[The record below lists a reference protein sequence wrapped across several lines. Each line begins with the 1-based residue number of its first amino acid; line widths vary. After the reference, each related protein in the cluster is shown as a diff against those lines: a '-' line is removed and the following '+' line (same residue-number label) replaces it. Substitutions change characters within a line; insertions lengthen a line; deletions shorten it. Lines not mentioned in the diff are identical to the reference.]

1 MHPKITHI
9 SNPAKP
15 LQGEAVFAVLGLII
29 LSFAA
34 HLNALSNTF
43 VFDDIYVISGNYFI
57 RDWQNIFGLFTGKYF
72 AASGELSYRPVVTL
86 SYFVDYS
93 LWHLNPLGYHLTNI
107 VLHTLN
113 SALLFFLVRRMVRNT
128 PAAFLASLL
137 FVCHPVLSEAVNAIS
152 YREDLLAATFF
163 ITAFILYIK
172 LPASNKFMYRNLSPL
187 GTGMY
192 HGIYSFV
199 SLRTGSEQKQDSSAS
214 PQNDKRRRVQHDSVC
229 HSERS
234 EESNFY
240 LYPLSLLSYLF
251 ALFSKEMAITL
262 PLLIFFFDY
271 LIGSCRTFTN
281 RILRFYLGYILVAIF
296 YLLVRFRW
304 FHNPVESGVSYPQE
318 NLWFNFLAMLKVL
331 ASYLKLLFFPMN
343 LNADYIVPVALSPWD
358 MSFILSLLLIISIAV
373 IGCRLF
379 SHSKFL
385 FFSLL
390 WFFVALLPVLNI
402 VPIGNIM
409 AERYLYIPVIGF
421 CIMGSYFITRM
432 SALRLHPFHI
442 SVWVLTFSILFGFV
456 WQTSSRSR
464 DWRDEFTLWSKI
476 IEREPNSYKAHS
488 SLGILLIKRGQEEE
502 GISELR
508 KSLSINPSYPDA
520 HNNMGTLYE
529 QKGMYDDATKE
540 YRCALRLDQNL
551 SEAHYNL
558 GNTYLKTNNYDK
570 AVAEYKL
577 YISNKGDHPT
587 VLYNLGVAYMKQG
600 MLAESA
606 AAFQKSLQGN
616 PENADTHNNLGI
628 VFTRKGQLS
637 NAIREFREALK
648 YNPAHPDALSNL
660 EAVSKLP

>member
-1 MHPKITHI
+1 MHPKITHL
-9 SNPAKP
+9 SNPTRH
-15 LQGEAVFAVLGLII
+15 LQGEAIFAVLGLII

-34 HLNALSNTF
+34 YLNALSNTF
-43 VFDDIYVISGNYFI
+43 VFDDVYVISGNYFI
-57 RDWQNIFGLFTGKYF
+57 RDWQNIFGLFTSKYF

-93 LWHLNPLGYHLTNI
+93 LWHLNPMGYHLTNI

-113 SALLFFLVRRMVRNT
+113 SVLLFFFVQLMVKNT
-128 PAAFLASLL
+128 PVAFLASL
-137 FVCHPVLSEAVNAIS
+137 FFICHPVLSEAVNAVS
-152 YREDLLAATFF
+152 YREDILAAAFF
-163 ITAFILYIK
+163 ITAFLLYVKSPAPNK
-172 LPASNKFMYRNLSPL
+172 LFMYWNFKPFR
-187 GTGMY
+187 TGMH
-192 HGIYSFV
+192 HGVYP
-199 SLRTGSEQKQDSSAS
+199 EQKQDSSAS

-234 EESNFY
+234 EESKFY

-271 LIGSCRTFTN
+271 LIGSRRTFTN
-281 RILRFYLGYILVAIF
+281 RILRFYLGYILVTIF
-296 YLLVRFRW
+296 YLLVRFWW

-331 ASYLKLLFFPMN
+331 ASYPKLLFFPVN
-343 LNADYIVPVALSPWD
+343 LNADYIVPVASSPWD
-358 MSFILSLLLIISIAV
+358 MSCILSLLLIISIAV

-379 SHSKFL
+379 FHSKLL

-421 CIMGSYFITRM
+421 CIMGSYFIMHM
-432 SALRLHPFHI
+432 SALRLQPFHI
-442 SVWVLTFSILFGFV
+442 PVWFLTLSILFGFV

-476 IEREPNSYKAHS
+476 IAREPNSYKAHS
-488 SLGILLIKRGQEEE
+488 SLGILLIKKGQEEE

-508 KSLSINPSYPDA
+508 TSLSMNPSYPDA
-520 HNNMGTLYE
+520 HNNIGTLYE
-529 QKGMYDDATKE
+529 QKGMYDDAAKE
-540 YRCALRLDQNL
+540 YRCALRLNPNL

-558 GNTYLKTNNYDK
+558 GNTYLKTSNYAK

-577 YISNKGDHPT
+577 YLSGKGGHPA

-600 MLAESA
+600 MLDESIM
-606 AAFQKSLQGN
+606 AFQKSLRWN
-616 PENADTHNNLGI
+616 PMNADTHNNLGVI
-628 VFTRKGQLS
+628 FTRKGQLS

-660 EAVSKLP
+660 GAVSELP

>member
-1 MHPKITHI
+1 MYPKITHLG
-9 SNPAKP
+9 NQQKR
-15 LQGEAVFAVLGLII
+15 LQGETIFVVLGLMI

-34 HLNALSNTF
+34 YLNVLSNTF
-43 VFDDIYVISGNYFI
+43 VFDDVYVISGNYFI
-57 RDWQNIFGLFTGKYF
+57 RDWQNIFGLFTSKYF

-93 LWHLNPLGYHLTNI
+93 LWHLNPMGYHLTNV

-113 SALLFFLVRRMVRNT
+113 SALLFFLVQRMVRNM
-128 PAAFLASLL
+128 PLAFLASL
-137 FVCHPVLSEAVNAIS
+137 FFICHPVLSEAINAVS
-152 YREDLLAATFF
+152 YREDLLAAAFF
-163 ITAFILYIK
+163 ITAFTLYVK
-172 LPASNKFMYRNLSPL
+172 LLASNEFMYRNLSPL
-187 GTGMY
+187 GTGMH
-192 HGIYSFV
+192 HGVYP
-199 SLRTGSEQKQDSSAS
+199 EQKQDSSAS
-214 PQNDKRRRVQHDSVC
+214 PQNNKRRRVQHDSVC

-281 RILRFYLGYILVAIF
+281 RILRFYPGYILVTIF
-296 YLLVRFRW
+296 YLLARFRW

-331 ASYLKLLFFPMN
+331 ASYLKLLFFPVN
-343 LNADYIVPVALSPWD
+343 LNADYIVPVASSPWD
-358 MSFILSLLLIISIAV
+358 MSCILSLLLIISIAV
-373 IGCRLF
+373 IGYRLF
-379 SHSKFL
+379 FHSKLL

-421 CIMGSYFITRM
+421 CIMGSYFIMHM
-432 SALRLHPFHI
+432 SALRLQPFHI
-442 SVWVLTFSILFGFV
+442 SVWVLTLSILFGFV

-476 IEREPNSYKAHS
+476 IAREPNSYKAHS

-502 GISELR
+502 GISELQT
-508 KSLSINPSYPDA
+508 SLSMNPSYPDA

-529 QKGMYDDATKE
+529 QKGMYDDAAKE
-540 YRCALRLDQNL
+540 YRCALRLNPNL

-558 GNTYLKTNNYDK
+558 GNTYLKTSNYAK

-577 YISNKGDHPT
+577 YLSGKGGHPA
-587 VLYNLGVAYMKQG
+587 VLYNLGVAYMKQE
-600 MLAESA
+600 MLDESIM
-606 AAFQKSLQGN
+606 AFQKSSRWN
-616 PENADTHNNLGI
+616 PMNADTHNNLG
-628 VFTRKGQLS
+628 VLFARKGQLS
-637 NAIREFREALK
+637 NAIREFRAALK

-660 EAVSKLP
+660 GAVSELP

>member
-1 MHPKITHI
+1 MHPKITHL
-9 SNPAKP
+9 SNPTRH
-15 LQGEAVFAVLGLII
+15 LQGEAIFAVLGLII

-34 HLNALSNTF
+34 YLNALSNTF

-57 RDWQNIFGLFTGKYF
+57 RDWQNIFGLFTSKYF

-93 LWHLNPLGYHLTNI
+93 LWHLNPRGYHLTNI

-113 SALLFFLVRRMVRNT
+113 SVLLFFFVQLMVKNT
-128 PAAFLASLL
+128 PVAFLASL
-137 FVCHPVLSEAVNAIS
+137 FFICHPVLSEAVNAVS
-152 YREDLLAATFF
+152 YREDILAAAFF
-163 ITAFILYIK
+163 ITAFLLYVK
-172 LPASNKFMYRNLSPL
+172 SPAPNKFMYRNLSPL
-187 GTGMY
+187 GTGMH
-192 HGIYSFV
+192 HGVYP
-199 SLRTGSEQKQDSSAS
+199 EQKQDSSAS

-234 EESNFY
+234 EESKFY

-271 LIGSCRTFTN
+271 LIGSRLTFTN
-281 RILRFYLGYILVAIF
+281 RILRFYLGYILVTIF
-296 YLLVRFRW
+296 YLLVRFWW

-331 ASYLKLLFFPMN
+331 ASYPKLLFFPVN
-343 LNADYIVPVALSPWD
+343 LNADYIVPVASSPWD
-358 MSFILSLLLIISIAV
+358 MSCILSLLLIISIAV

-379 SHSKFL
+379 FHSKLL

-421 CIMGSYFITRM
+421 CIMGSYFITHM
-432 SALRLHPFHI
+432 SALRLHPFRI
-442 SVWVLTFSILFGFV
+442 SVWILTLSILFGFV

-464 DWRDEFTLWSKI
+464 DWRDEFTLWSKTVA
-476 IEREPNSYKAHS
+476 REPNSYKAHS

-520 HNNMGTLYE
+520 HNNIGTLYE
-529 QKGMYDDATKE
+529 QKGMYDDAAKE
-540 YRCALRLDQNL
+540 YRCALRLNPNL

-558 GNTYLKTNNYDK
+558 GNTYLKTSNYDK
-570 AVAEYKL
+570 AVTEYKH
-577 YISNKGDHPT
+577 YISSKGDHPI

-600 MLAESA
+600 MLDESIM
-606 AAFQKSLQGN
+606 AFQKSLRWN
-616 PENADTHNNLGI
+616 PMNADTHNNLGVI
-628 VFTRKGQLS
+628 FTRKGQLS

-660 EAVSKLP
+660 GAVSELP

>member
-1 MHPKITHI
+1 MHPKITHL
-9 SNPAKP
+9 SNPTRH
-15 LQGEAVFAVLGLII
+15 LQGETIFAVLGLII

-34 HLNALSNTF
+34 YMNALSNTF
-43 VFDDIYVISGNYFI
+43 VFDDVYVISGNYFI
-57 RDWQNIFGLFTGKYF
+57 RDWQNIFGLFTSKYF

-93 LWHLNPLGYHLTNI
+93 LWHLNPMGYHLTNI

-113 SALLFFLVRRMVRNT
+113 SVLLFFFVQLMVKNT
-128 PAAFLASLL
+128 PVAFLTSL
-137 FVCHPVLSEAVNAIS
+137 FFICHPVLSEAVNAVS
-152 YREDLLAATFF
+152 YREDILAAAFF
-163 ITAFILYIK
+163 ITAFLLYVK
-172 LPASNKFMYRNLSPL
+172 SPAPNKFMYRNLSPL
-187 GTGMY
+187 GTGMH
-192 HGIYSFV
+192 HGVYP
-199 SLRTGSEQKQDSSAS
+199 EQKQDSSAS

-234 EESNFY
+234 EESKFY

-271 LIGSCRTFTN
+271 LIGSRLTFTN
-281 RILRFYLGYILVAIF
+281 RILRFYLGYILVTIF
-296 YLLVRFRW
+296 YLLVRFWW

-318 NLWFNFLAMLKVL
+318 NLWFNLLAMLKVL
-331 ASYLKLLFFPMN
+331 ASYPKLLFFPVN
-343 LNADYIVPVALSPWD
+343 LNADYIVPVASSPWD
-358 MSFILSLLLIISIAV
+358 MSCILSLLLIISVAV

-379 SHSKFL
+379 FHSKLL

-421 CIMGSYFITRM
+421 CIMGSYFITHM
-432 SALRLHPFHI
+432 SALRLHPFRI
-442 SVWVLTFSILFGFV
+442 SVWILTLSILFGFV

-464 DWRDEFTLWSKI
+464 DWRDEFTLWSKTVA
-476 IEREPNSYKAHS
+476 REPNSYKAHS
-488 SLGILLIKRGQEEE
+488 SLGVLLIKKGQEEE

-508 KSLSINPSYPDA
+508 TSLSMNPSYPDA
-520 HNNMGTLYE
+520 HNNIGTLYE
-529 QKGMYDDATKE
+529 QKGMYDDAAKE

-558 GNTYLKTNNYDK
+558 GNTYLKTSNYDK
-570 AVAEYKL
+570 AVAEYKFYL
-577 YISNKGDHPT
+577 SGKGDHPI

-600 MLAESA
+600 KLDESIM
-606 AAFQKSLQGN
+606 AFQKSLRWN
-616 PENADTHNNLGI
+616 PMNADTHNNLGVI
-628 VFTRKGQLS
+628 FTRKSQLS

-660 EAVSKLP
+660 GAVSELP

>member
-1 MHPKITHI
+1 MHPKITHL
-9 SNPAKP
+9 SNPTRH
-15 LQGEAVFAVLGLII
+15 LQGEAVFAMLGLMI

-34 HLNALSNTF
+34 YLNALSNTF
-43 VFDDIYVISGNYFI
+43 VFDDVYVISGNYFI
-57 RDWQNIFGLFTGKYF
+57 RDWQNIFGLFTSKYF

-93 LWHLNPLGYHLTNI
+93 LWHLNPMGYHLTNV

-113 SALLFFLVRRMVRNT
+113 SALLFFLVQRMVRNM
-128 PAAFLASLL
+128 PLAFLASL
-137 FVCHPVLSEAVNAIS
+137 FFICHPVLSEAINAVS
-152 YREDLLAATFF
+152 YREDLLAAAFF
-163 ITAFILYIK
+163 ITAFTLYVK
-172 LPASNKFMYRNLSPL
+172 LLASNEFMYRNLSPL
-187 GTGMY
+187 GTGMH
-192 HGIYSFV
+192 HGVYP
-199 SLRTGSEQKQDSSAS
+199 EQKQDSSAS
-214 PQNDKRRRVQHDSVC
+214 PQNDKRRRVQHDSVY

-281 RILRFYLGYILVAIF
+281 RILRFYPGYILVTIF

-331 ASYLKLLFFPMN
+331 ASYIKLLFFPMN
-343 LNADYIVPVALSPWD
+343 LNADYIVPVASSPRE
-358 MSFILSLLLIISIAV
+358 MSCILSLLLIISIAV
-373 IGCRLF
+373 IGYRLF
-379 SHSKFL
+379 FHSKLL
-385 FFSLL
+385 FFSFL

-421 CIMGSYFITRM
+421 CIMGSYFIMHM
-432 SALRLHPFHI
+432 SALRLQPFHI
-442 SVWVLTFSILFGFV
+442 SVWFLTLSILLGFS

-476 IEREPNSYKAHS
+476 IAREPNSYKAHS

-502 GISELR
+502 GISEMR
-508 KSLSINPSYPDA
+508 KSLSMNPSYPDA
-520 HNNMGTLYE
+520 YNNMGTLYE
-529 QKGMYDDATKE
+529 QKGMYDDAAKE
-540 YRCALRLDQNL
+540 YRCALRLNPNL

-558 GNTYLKTNNYDK
+558 GNTYLKTSNYAK

-577 YISNKGDHPT
+577 YLSGKGGHPA
-587 VLYNLGVAYMKQG
+587 VLYNLGVAYMKQE
-600 MLAESA
+600 MLDESIM
-606 AAFQKSLQGN
+606 AFQKSSRWN
-616 PENADTHNNLGI
+616 PMNADTHNNLG
-628 VFTRKGQLS
+628 VLFARKGQLS
-637 NAIREFREALK
+637 NAIREFRAALK

-660 EAVSKLP
+660 GAVSELP